1 MENKEI
7 ITAADSVLS
16 IMDKRLNIKG
26 VDNMA
31 AITDCAKVLLAVSNQ
46 LKKEEAETN

>member
-7 ITAADSVLS
+7 ITAIDSVLS
-16 IMDKRLNIKG
+16 IMDNRIYVKG